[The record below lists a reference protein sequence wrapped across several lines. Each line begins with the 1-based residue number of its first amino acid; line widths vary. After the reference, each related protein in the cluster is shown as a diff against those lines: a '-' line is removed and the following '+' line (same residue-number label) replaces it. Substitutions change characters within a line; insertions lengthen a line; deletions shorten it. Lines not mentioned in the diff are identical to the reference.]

1 MFVEMLNTTENDD
14 VKRFYINN
22 VMNHEE
28 IPKTIK
34 EIMKKLKLQFGKTE
48 RQKWDEAFQRIS
60 SFKWNDKSPK
70 EVWELLEVDRF
81 KVKEVWKTSNG
92 DVAGDESIYLLK
104 KMMIR
109 NYIRIGIE
117 EKLFDKAIIPK
128 IEEEVEKVNYDWN
141 RVRKILK

>member
-128 IEEEVEKVNYDWN
+128 IEEEVEKVNYDMD
-141 RVRKILK
+141 RIRKILK